1 MHLNRKLDS
10 RIQVIAS
17 TLVQRQRVLKN
28 RHLSV
33 RVTLERSG
41 RQELGRSIF

>member
-1 MHLNRKLDS
+1 MHLNRKFDY
-10 RIQVIAS
+10 RIQLIAS

-28 RHLSV
+28 RDLSV

-41 RQELGRSIF
+41 RQEPGRSIF